1 MKNQT
6 KRMCSLVIAICM
18 LFLIVS
24 GCNAGTTN
32 SSQVSSSS
40 DASEAASSESS
51 SGEEGQLKPFSVL
64 SMQLP
69 GYTDWNVD
77 HVEDYEM
84 IGYLNDKMAEYGV
97 KLEFEVIG
105 SEQWQSTIQTRIAS
119 SDLADL
125 TLLYLVDA
133 STLINL
139 IDDGKLYDVDTL
151 VNHGDGTAK
160 KTWGE
165 GGAAS
170 YLRKL
175 DTYVDGKDY
184 FIRGLADN
192 APSFGGDFRNWNA
205 SENWVPL
212 IRQDWLDKVNMP
224 MPTTTDEVIEVLKA
238 FQENDVNG
246 NGIPDERMFVDF
258 GTDYFKNGIAQWFGL
273 APYMFQIDEDT
284 GEAVLPF
291 FQPGFRDYVE
301 FVKKG
306 VEAGVI
312 YLSDDGYWTNIAS
325 TIPQNTVGIYTYYPK
340 DANTFLTGIDNE
352 AKYVTM
358 GQIEGSKGV
367 NPAIMCAYSQEIT
380 APWGFSS
387 SADLDAAAAVM
398 DVLWSEWYHYW
409 HEYGVE
415 GVTYDFNDAGVP
427 VLNYTYTADYAR
439 ETHGKVKGENLVSQ
453 TIFPFVRMNASYLT
467 YKGESLSYDS
477 PKSFQ
482 TGAYFTEFMK
492 EDLEKANNL
501 TGWENLN
508 TALGYLETNDR
519 YGMNADFAI
528 SVAMATPEE
537 TELIAKYS
545 TELNTYMSELFANLI
560 SGAWSFDD
568 WDSYEAQMNELHLQ
582 DMLKVYQDLYNRYA
596 ENG

>member
-18 LFLIVS
+18 LLLVVS

-40 DASEAASSESS
+40 SASEAASSESS

-175 DTYVDGKDY
+175 DTYVDGKDFY
-184 FIRGLADN
+184 SRVGGQRALFWRRFPQLECIRKLGPSDSAGLA
-192 APSFGGDFRNWNA
+192 
-205 SENWVPL
+205 
-212 IRQDWLDKVNMP
+212 RQGQY
-224 MPTTTDEVIEVLKA
+224 A
-238 FQENDVNG
+238 
-246 NGIPDERMFVDF
+246 
-258 GTDYFKNGIAQWFGL
+258 
-273 APYMFQIDEDT
+273 
-284 GEAVLPF
+284 
-291 FQPGFRDYVE
+291 
-301 FVKKG
+301 
-306 VEAGVI
+306 
-312 YLSDDGYWTNIAS
+312 
-325 TIPQNTVGIYTYYPK
+325 
-340 DANTFLTGIDNE
+340 DAD
-352 AKYVTM
+352 
-358 GQIEGSKGV
+358 
-367 NPAIMCAYSQEIT
+367 
-380 APWGFSS
+380 
-387 SADLDAAAAVM
+387 
-398 DVLWSEWYHYW
+398 H
-409 HEYGVE
+409 
-415 GVTYDFNDAGVP
+415 
-427 VLNYTYTADYAR
+427 
-439 ETHGKVKGENLVSQ
+439 
-453 TIFPFVRMNASYLT
+453 
-467 YKGESLSYDS
+467 
-477 PKSFQ
+477 
-482 TGAYFTEFMK
+482 
-492 EDLEKANNL
+492 
-501 TGWENLN
+501 
-508 TALGYLETNDR
+508 DR
-519 YGMNADFAI
+519 
-528 SVAMATPEE
+528 
-537 TELIAKYS
+537 
-545 TELNTYMSELFANLI
+545 
-560 SGAWSFDD
+560 
-568 WDSYEAQMNELHLQ
+568 
-582 DMLKVYQDLYNRYA
+582 
-596 ENG
+596 